1 MNVLIEIPN
10 SLKISLAAARV
21 NAGYTQEE
29 AAKLIG
35 VSKFSINAW
44 EHGKSSPSVY
54 QADRIYEVY
63 NRPKDS
69 IIF

>member
-1 MNVLIEIPN
+1 MYKVIAMD
-10 SLKISLAAARV
+10 LKDRLRQLRKEY
-21 NAGYTQEE
+21 GYTQEE

-54 QADRIYEVY
+54 QANRIYEVY